1 MLNVFLVAFYLWL
14 GSPCCPGLETDY
26 RHTATPTPQFV
37 CLYLCE
43 CWEIQLR
50 SGAPRSEQSP
60 RKTGF
65 PTYPLSTVPVWP
77 CSVTP
82 SLHPSL
88 FLCRYDFYLTS
99 QTANRGTVS
108 PTYYNVIYD
117 DNALKP
123 DHMQR
128 LTFKLCHLYYN
139 WQVRESLLLK

>member
-1 MLNVFLVAFYLWL
+1 MSSWL
-14 GSPCCPGLETDY
+14 LSIFGWAVPAALDLRLITGTRPRPSL
-26 RHTATPTPQFV
+26 FV
-37 CLYLCE
+37 CIYANAG
-43 CWEIQLR
+43 R
-50 SGAPRSEQSP
+50 SSSGLVWVPRSEQSP

-65 PTYPLSTVPVWP
+65 PTHPLSTVPVWP